1 MATSRNNRKMIL
13 TSNVRRA
20 PCIPGGAQPG
30 DNMPSLPIDD
40 DWDAE
45 PTEEQIEA
53 MDEAKQQEYDDVD
66 SFNAS
71 EMDGSKHR
79 RMR

>member
-40 DWDAE
+40 DWDE
-45 PTEEQIEA
+45 GPTEEALEGERESREQRH
-53 MDEAKQQEYDDVD
+53 DDKQWEDLP
-66 SFNAS
+66 
-71 EMDGSKHR
+71 
-79 RMR
+79 